1 MILADKIID
10 LRKKNGWSQE
20 ELAEKL
26 SVSRQAVSKWEGAQS
41 VPDMAR
47 VLQMS
52 ELFGVS
58 TDYLLKDSLEKA
70 DPAEEVPSDS
80 LPVRAVGMEEAN
92 AFLAAREVNA
102 RHIALGVLLCILSPI
117 CLILLCGAREF
128 GYVPLSEAAAAGMG
142 VAILLLMVG
151 GAVALFVTSGLRT
164 GRFAYLDAL
173 PIDTLYGVDGMAR
186 ERREQ
191 FRPTRDRQL
200 TLGIVLCVLAMIPVF
215 LSLVFYG
222 EEDHFGHLV
231 AVVLLLMVGGAV
243 ALFVTSGLRTGRFE
257 YLDALPIDTLYGVDG
272 MARERREQFRPTR
285 DRQLTLG
292 IVLCVLAVI
301 PVFLSLVLYG
311 EEDHFGHL
319 IAVALL
325 LVLVGIGVLLI
336 VRSSILWGS
345 YQRLLEEGDYSR
357 AGKEAS
363 RVAAPFNSIYWG
375 LVTAGFLAWGFLGS
389 AWDRCWIIWPVA
401 AVAYGAIYGIVGA
414 LRRK

>member
-231 AVVLLLMVGGAV
+231 AVVLLL
-243 ALFVTSGLRTGRFE
+243 
-257 YLDALPIDTLYGVDG
+257 
-272 MARERREQFRPTR
+272 
-285 DRQLTLG
+285 
-292 IVLCVLAVI
+292 
-301 PVFLSLVLYG
+301 
-311 EEDHFGHL
+311 
-319 IAVALL
+319 
-325 LVLVGIGVLLI
+325 VLVGVGVMLI

-363 RVAAPFNSIYWG
+363 HNAAPFNSIYWG

>member
-26 SVSRQAVSKWEGAQS
+26 GVSRQAVSKWEGAQS
-41 VPDMAR
+41 VPDMTR

-58 TDYLLKDSLEKA
+58 TDYLLKDSLEMA
-70 DPAEEVPSDS
+70 EPAEDAPSDS
-80 LPVRAVGMEEAN
+80 LPIRTVGMEEAN

-102 RHIALGVLLCILSPI
+102 RHIALGVLLCILSPV
-117 CLILLCGAREF
+117 CLILLCGAQEF
-128 GYVPLSEAAAAGMG
+128 DYVPLSEAGAAGIG
-142 VAILLLMVG
+142 VA
-151 GAVALFVTSGLRT
+151 
-164 GRFAYLDAL
+164 
-173 PIDTLYGVDGMAR
+173 
-186 ERREQ
+186 
-191 FRPTRDRQL
+191 
-200 TLGIVLCVLAMIPVF
+200 
-215 LSLVFYG
+215 
-222 EEDHFGHLV
+222 
-231 AVVLLLMVGGAV
+231 
-243 ALFVTSGLRTGRFE
+243 
-257 YLDALPIDTLYGVDG
+257 VDG

-311 EEDHFGHL
+311 EGDHFGHL
-319 IAVALL
+319 VAVALL
-325 LVLVGIGVLLI
+325 LVLAGIGVLLI

-375 LVTAGFLAWGFLGS
+375 LVTAGFLAWGFLGN
-389 AWDRCWIIWPVA
+389 AWDRCWMVWPVA
-401 AVAYGAIYGIVGA
+401 AVAYGAIYGIVRA
-414 LRRK
+414 LRH

>member
-26 SVSRQAVSKWEGAQS
+26 GVSRQAVSKWEGAQS

-58 TDYLLKDSLEKA
+58 TDYLLKDNLEKTE
-70 DPAEEVPSDS
+70 PAEDVPSES
-80 LPVRAVGMEEAN
+80 LPIRTVGMEEAN

-102 RHIALGVLLCILSPI
+102 RHVALGVLLCILSPV
-117 CLILLCGAREF
+117 CLILLCGAQEF
-128 GYVPLSEAAAAGMG
+128 GYVPLSEAGAAGIG

-151 GAVALFVTSGLRT
+151 GAVALFVTSALRT
-164 GRFAYLDAL
+164 GRFEYLEAL

-191 FRPTRDRQL
+191 FRPTRN
-200 TLGIVLCVLAMIPVF
+200 
-215 LSLVFYG
+215 
-222 EEDHFGHLV
+222 
-231 AVVLLLMVGGAV
+231 
-243 ALFVTSGLRTGRFE
+243 
-257 YLDALPIDTLYGVDG
+257 
-272 MARERREQFRPTR
+272 
-285 DRQLTLG
+285 RQLTLG

-301 PVFLSLVLYG
+301 PMFLSLVLYG

-319 IAVALL
+319 VAVALL

-345 YQRLLEEGDYSR
+345 FQILLEEGDYSR

-363 RVAAPFNSIYWG
+363 RTAAPFNSIYWG
-375 LVTAGFLAWGFLGS
+375 LVTAGFLAWGFLGN
-389 AWDRCWIIWPVA
+389 AWDRCWMVWPVA
-401 AVAYGAIYGIVGA
+401 AVAYGAIYGIVRA
-414 LRRK
+414 LRH

>member
-26 SVSRQAVSKWEGAQS
+26 GVSRQAVSKWEGAQS

-58 TDYLLKDSLEKA
+58 TDYLLKDNLEKTE
-70 DPAEEVPSDS
+70 PAEDAPAES
-80 LPVRAVGMEEAN
+80 LPIRTVGMEEAN

-102 RHIALGVLLCILSPI
+102 RHIALGVMLCILSPI
-117 CLILLCGAREF
+117 CLILVCGLWEF
-128 GYVPLSEAAAAGMG
+128 GFAALSEAQAVGIG
-142 VAILLLMVG
+142 VAVLLLMVG
-151 GAVALFVTSGLRT
+151 AAVALFVTSGLRT
-164 GRFAYLDAL
+164 GRYEGLETL

-191 FRPTRDRQL
+191 FRPTRNL
-200 TLGIVLCVLAMIPVF
+200 
-215 LSLVFYG
+215 
-222 EEDHFGHLV
+222 
-231 AVVLLLMVGGAV
+231 
-243 ALFVTSGLRTGRFE
+243 
-257 YLDALPIDTLYGVDG
+257 
-272 MARERREQFRPTR
+272 
-285 DRQLTLG
+285 QLTLG

-319 IAVALL
+319 AAVALL
-325 LVLVGIGVLLI
+325 LALVAVGVLLI

-345 YQRLLEEGDYSR
+345 YQILLEEGDYSR
-357 AGKEAS
+357 AAKEANA
-363 RVAAPFNSIYWG
+363 RALPFNSIYWG
-375 LVTAGFLAWGFLGS
+375 LVTAGFLAWGFLGN
-389 AWDRCWIIWPVA
+389 ACERCWIVWPVA
-401 AVAYGAIYGIVGA
+401 GVAYGAVYGIVSA
-414 LRRK
+414 LRKR

>member
-26 SVSRQAVSKWEGAQS
+26 GVSRQAVSKWEGAQS
-41 VPDMAR
+41 VPDMTR

-58 TDYLLKDSLEKA
+58 TDYLLKDSLEMA
-70 DPAEEVPSDS
+70 EPAEDAPSDS
-80 LPVRAVGMEEAN
+80 LPIRTVGMEEAN

-117 CLILLCGAREF
+117 CLILLCGAQEF
-128 GYVPLSEAAAAGMG
+128 GYVPLSEAGAAGVG
-142 VAILLLMVG
+142 VA
-151 GAVALFVTSGLRT
+151 
-164 GRFAYLDAL
+164 
-173 PIDTLYGVDGMAR
+173 
-186 ERREQ
+186 
-191 FRPTRDRQL
+191 
-200 TLGIVLCVLAMIPVF
+200 
-215 LSLVFYG
+215 
-222 EEDHFGHLV
+222 
-231 AVVLLLMVGGAV
+231 VLLLMVGGAV
-243 ALFVTSGLRTGRFE
+243 ALFVTSGLRTGRYE

-311 EEDHFGHL
+311 EGDHFGHL
-319 IAVALL
+319 VAVALL

-357 AGKEAS
+357 VGQEAS

-375 LVTAGFLAWGFLGS
+375 LVTAGFLAWGFLGN
-389 AWDRCWIIWPVA
+389 AWDRCWMVWPVA
-401 AVAYGAIYGIVGA
+401 AVAYGAIYGIVRA
-414 LRRK
+414 LRH